1 MKLEINKVES
11 NLYKTLSLIDS
22 TTWFNRQTIYYENL
36 ALNDLEVNAI
46 CIFISE
52 VYTSLYSA
60 AKIR

>member
-22 TTWFNRQTIYYENL
+22 TTWFNRQTIYYETL
-36 ALNDLEVNAI
+36 ALNDLEVNAV
-46 CIFISE
+46 CIFILE

-60 AKIR
+60 TKIR